1 MLLRP
6 PFIPMSDPCDKV
18 IPMRI
23 YEIAQATGLPSKTIL
38 ADMRGMGQNILSASS
53 KVEPIFASVYISMKG
68 K

>member
-1 MLLRP
+1 
-6 PFIPMSDPCDKV
+6 
-18 IPMRI
+18 MRI